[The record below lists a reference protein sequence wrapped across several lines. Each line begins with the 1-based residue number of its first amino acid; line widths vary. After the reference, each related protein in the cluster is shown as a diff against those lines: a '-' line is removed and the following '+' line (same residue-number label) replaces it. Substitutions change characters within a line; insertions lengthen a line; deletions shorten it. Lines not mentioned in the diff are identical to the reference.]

1 MEEQSYLK
9 NDKPVSNL
17 RETLRHLLMTSAS
30 IKYYFVLF
38 QDMVTSKE
46 KKTYLC
52 SADFGKETICKNI
65 KVITEM
71 QKSLFDYFKLPSLT
85 VNEIKLFAEVFLE
98 EYFNSIRSIF
108 PALEDSFPSKEEV
121 KHLSCVVTSDYL
133 EGWLE
138 TSTSC
143 KMTVSAFYDCCNT
156 YYLPDEYNR
165 NCTAPPYD
173 KTQIYAA
180 KGNFLNFVGLR
191 QKQENDNME
200 METKFFDTKDKGK
213 LFNFI
218 GLEWMISKWQLV
230 LYRRPIAKHYL
241 NRKSKRNKSQNMT
254 LYSDYTAFYEY
265 LKVLDDCYDNREKDS
280 LKARKFVVGSMLIR
294 KLEQATRA
302 QLSNVF
308 AQAQIHHRDNKNLF
322 GETLSNVYWGRYEFS
337 GEESLLF
344 PNGCSQ
350 KSITLVNEPYD
361 VLSYKDQVD
370 NLFNLDD
377 SKQEQEISK
386 WTALRAAQ
394 MDAQLFLRKMFPL
407 DKVHSWNSDTFID
420 AGEFYNND
428 YPIVRTFLKD
438 GDRMA
443 NSKGSEDFERFYD
456 CIHKVYC
463 TLYNTEATPLCELA
477 KSSYFSS
484 KKQVKRSD

>member
-52 SADFGKETICKNI
+52 SADFGKESICKNI

-156 YYLPDEYNR
+156 YYLPAEYNR

-230 LYRRPIAKHYL
+230 LYRRPIARHYL

-265 LKVLDDCYDNREKDS
+265 LKVLDDCYKREKDS

-322 GETLSNVYWGRYEFS
+322 GETISNVYWGRYKFS

-344 PNGCSQ
+344 PNACSQ

-361 VLSYKDQVD
+361 VLSYKKQVD

-407 DKVHSWNSDTFID
+407 DKVHPWNSDTFID

-428 YPIVRTFLKD
+428 YPIVRTFLED

>member
-52 SADFGKETICKNI
+52 SADFGKESICKNI

-156 YYLPDEYNR
+156 YYLPAEYNR

-230 LYRRPIAKHYL
+230 LYRRPIARHYL

-265 LKVLDDCYDNREKDS
+265 LKVLDDCYKREKDS

-361 VLSYKDQVD
+361 VLSYKNQVD

-407 DKVHSWNSDTFID
+407 DKVHPWNSDTFID

-428 YPIVRTFLKD
+428 YPIVRTFLED

>member
-9 NDKPVSNL
+9 NHEPVRSL
-17 RETLRHLLMTSAS
+17 REVLRHFLNASVS
-30 IKYYFVLF
+30 IKSYSVLF
-38 QDMVTSKE
+38 QDMVTSEE
-46 KKTYLC
+46 KKNNSCPTD
-52 SADFGKETICKNI
+52 SDKETIRKNI
-65 KVITEM
+65 KVIEEM
-71 QKSLFDYFKLPSLT
+71 KGRLFDCFDLSSLT
-85 VNEIKLFAEVFLE
+85 VKEIKLFAEVFLG
-98 EYFNSIRSIF
+98 EYFDSIRSSF
-108 PALEDSFPSKEEV
+108 PALRDSLPLEEV
-121 KHLSCVVTSDYL
+121 KYLSCVVTSDYL

-180 KGNFLNFVGLR
+180 KRNFLNFVGLR

-200 METKFFDTKDKGK
+200 METKFFGTEDKAK
-213 LFNFI
+213 FFNFI
-218 GLEWMISKWQLV
+218 GLEWMISEHQLV
-230 LYRRPIAKHYL
+230 LYRRPITKHYL
-241 NRKSKRNKSQNMT
+241 NRKSKRNKFQNKM

-361 VLSYKDQVD
+361 VLSYKNQVD
-370 NLFNLDD
+370 NLFNVDD